1 MTVLYD
7 DDHEFNT
14 MMIIVTKLMKME
26 VFSDDG
32 HSHIAVI
39 FAINQQYVSDIFDT
53 LKLDYNTSILIGCP
67 FLSYPSPQLGIGKN
81 FINSP
86 GFHEHPTKG

>member
-1 MTVLYD
+1 MGMTVLYD

-32 HSHIAVI
+32 HSHIHIAVI
-39 FAINQQYVSDIFDT
+39 IAIN
-53 LKLDYNTSILIGCP
+53 
-67 FLSYPSPQLGIGKN
+67 
-81 FINSP
+81 
-86 GFHEHPTKG
+86 

>member
-53 LKLDYNTSILIGCP
+53 LKLDYNTYYLNRLSLLVLP
-67 FLSYPSPQLGIGKN
+67 FSAVGYW
-81 FINSP
+81 
-86 GFHEHPTKG
+86 

>member
-14 MMIIVTKLMKME
+14 MMTTVTKLTKME

-39 FAINQQYVSDIFDT
+39 IAINQQYVSDILDK
-53 LKLDYNTSILIGCP
+53 LKLDYNTYYLNWLSLLVLP
-67 FLSYPSPQLGIGKN
+67 FSAVGYW
-81 FINSP
+81 
-86 GFHEHPTKG
+86 

>member
-14 MMIIVTKLMKME
+14 MMTTVTKLTKME

-32 HSHIAVI
+32 HSHIVVI
-39 FAINQQYVSDIFDT
+39 IAINQQYVSDIFDT
-53 LKLDYNTSILIGCP
+53 LKLDYNTYYLNWLSLLVLP
-67 FLSYPSPQLGIGKN
+67 FSAVGYW
-81 FINSP
+81 
-86 GFHEHPTKG
+86 

>member
-1 MTVLYD
+1 MGMTVLYD

-32 HSHIAVI
+32 HSHVAVI

-53 LKLDYNTSILIGCP
+53 LKLDYNTYYLNWLSLLALP
-67 FLSYPSPQLGIGKN
+67 FSAVGYW
-81 FINSP
+81 
-86 GFHEHPTKG
+86 

>member
-1 MTVLYD
+1 MGMTVLYD

-14 MMIIVTKLMKME
+14 MMIIVTKLKKME

-53 LKLDYNTSILIGCP
+53 LKLDYNTYYLNWLSLLVLP
-67 FLSYPSPQLGIGKN
+67 FSAVGYW
-81 FINSP
+81 
-86 GFHEHPTKG
+86 